1 MKWTGLILVFTLGI
15 GTTNAQTTTGRL
27 EGRVTDTAQNPVS
40 GANIAISG
48 ENLQGARGAVS
59 DARGRFQI
67 AALPVGT
74 CQVEISHVAFQHALI
89 TGVAIQLGTTTTLG
103 DIRLPPRNVEMPG
116 VTVVA
121 ERPLIDPSQTDEG
134 GSLGARTIAQLPVER
149 SYRSVITL
157 IPQAN
162 TSYYGD
168 GANIAGATGME
179 NKYFIDGM
187 EVTDPFRGIGGTSLP
202 YNFIQEVQVR
212 TGGYQAEYRSTLGGI
227 VNVIT
232 WSGGNEFHGQ
242 AFGFFT
248 NNRLSGEPRQPM
260 LAPPRGDYA
269 QYDAGLRL
277 GGPIL
282 RDRLWFFAAWNPLRE
297 REEVLIPGQG
307 YFTDLST
314 TQAFAAKLTWQA
326 SRRNNLVLTIFGDP
340 QRRRGIGD
348 TFGNWGT
355 PVSFA
360 NPDPFLERIRRGGI
374 NYSLN
379 GLHQLGGRLLLETQ
393 ASLLTS
399 QENNQPETGR
409 GRSQSLYVDMDGR
422 WSGGAPSRIDARSRV
437 LTGGLKLTF
446 TGGRHLL
453 KGGLE
458 YRDNSLDFNSE
469 AAAITRLGESD
480 WFVYHG
486 RANGTVHNR
495 LPALFIQD
503 SWQIT
508 TRLGLQA
515 GVRWEGQYFI
525 ASTGKL
531 AQSIPDQFQP
541 RIGVIFQPG
550 TIGTQKIS
558 LSAGRFYEE
567 ISTWLSSGY
576 FLDQALTALEFYSHN
591 PAVDPQNPD
600 NSLQILTKIRPA
612 LADLSGQY
620 YDALSA
626 GYERRLSAALKV
638 SVSGTWRTLRE
649 GIEDGFDPV
658 TGDVWFANPGKDV
671 LKAFPRVKRE
681 YGALELRLE
690 KPWDGRLALLAAYIL
705 SRTWGNY
712 PGLYNSDFNYNAPN
726 ANGSFDQVETL
737 INGTGLLPNDRTHV
751 FKASG
756 SINVISGLQLGLSGF
771 WQSGTPL
778 NEWGGSVVGPPW
790 FSFMQRRGTAG
801 RTPALWD
808 LNMRLLYDLPL
819 QARSVFKP
827 RLILDAFH
835 IGSRRTPVAY
845 EQVHYSSLDE
855 SGKNTNPNPLYGRAT
870 RFQPPLAVRLGMEV
884 DF

>member
-1 MKWTGLILVFTLGI
+1 MILIIVWWMVTAH
-15 GTTNAQTTTGRL
+15 AQTITGRL
-27 EGRVTDTAQNPVS
+27 EGRVTDAAQIPVA
-40 GANIAISG
+40 GANIRISG
-48 ENLQGARGAVS
+48 ETLQGLRGAVS
-59 DARGRFQI
+59 DARGRFQF
-67 AALPVGT
+67 AALPVGA
-74 CQVEISHVAFQHALI
+74 CQVEISHVAFHRALI
-89 TGVAIQLGTTTTLG
+89 TGVVIQLGKTTTLG
-103 DIRLPPRNVEMPG
+103 DIQLRSRDVKLPD
-116 VTVVA
+116 VTVLA
-121 ERPLIDPSQTDEG
+121 ERPLIDPAQTEEG
-134 GSLGARTIAQLPVER
+134 GSLSARTIARLPVER

-162 TSYYGD
+162 VSYYGD

-187 EVTDPFRGIGGTSLP
+187 EVTDPFRGLGGTNLP

-248 NNRLSGEPRQPM
+248 NNRFSGEPRQPM
-260 LAPPRGDYA
+260 LAPPRSDFA
-269 QYDAGLRL
+269 QYDAGFRL

-282 RDRLWFFAAWNPLRE
+282 RDRLWFFAAWNPIRE

-307 YFTDLST
+307 YYSDLIT

-326 SRRNNLVLTIFGDP
+326 SRKDNLILTIFGDP

-348 TFGNWGT
+348 TFGNFGT
-355 PVSFA
+355 PTSFA
-360 NPDPFLERIRRGGI
+360 DPDPFLEKIRRGGI
-374 NYSLN
+374 NYALN
-379 GLHQLGGRLLLETQ
+379 GTHQLGARLLLETR
-393 ASLLTS
+393 ASLLTC
-399 QENNQPETGR
+399 QESNQPETER
-409 GRSQSLYVDMDGR
+409 GRAQSLYIDMDGR
-422 WSGGAPSRIDARSRV
+422 WSGGSPSRVNARSRV
-437 LTGGLKLTF
+437 VSGGLALTYA
-446 TGGRHLL
+446 GSRHLL

-458 YRDNSLDFNSE
+458 YRDNGLDLDSY
-469 AAAITRLGESD
+469 AASITRLGETD
-480 WFVYHG
+480 WFVYRG
-486 RANGTVHNR
+486 RADGTVHNR
-495 LPALFIQD
+495 LLALFIQD
-503 SWQIT
+503 ACQLT
-508 TRLGLQA
+508 ARLSLQA
-515 GVRWEGQYFI
+515 GLRWEGQYFI

-531 AQSIPDQFQP
+531 AQSIPDQVQP
-541 RIGVIFQPG
+541 RFGVIYQPG
-550 TIGTQKIS
+550 PAGTQKIA
-558 LSAGRFYEE
+558 LTLGRFYEE
-567 ISTWLSSGY
+567 LSTWISASY
-576 FLDQALTALEFYSHN
+576 FLQNSLTALDYYSHD

-620 YDALSA
+620 YDAIAA
-626 GYERRLSAALKV
+626 GYERRLSVALKI

-658 TGDVWFANPGKDV
+658 TGDVWFANPGKGV
-671 LKAFPRVKRE
+671 LKAYPRVRRE

-690 KPWDGRLALLAAYIL
+690 KPWDGHLALLAAYLL

-756 SINVISGLQLGLSGF
+756 SINVVRGLQLGISGF

-778 NEWGGSVVGPPW
+778 NEWGGSSVGAPW
-790 FSFMQRRGTAG
+790 YRFMQRRGTAG
-801 RTPALWD
+801 RTPALFD
-808 LNMRLLYDLPL
+808 LNMRLLYDLPSPL
-819 QARSVFKP
+819 RYAIKP
-827 RLILDAFH
+827 RLMLDAFH

-845 EQVHYSSLDE
+845 EQVHYFSLDE
-855 SGKNTNPNPLYGRAT
+855 NGANINLNPLYGKAT
-870 RFQPPLAVRLGMEV
+870 RYQPPMAVRLGMEI